1 MVGVWRPR
9 WLRWLD
15 SNQRVRESK
24 SRALPLGDTPIWS
37 TRRDSNPQPADYK
50 SAALP
55 VKATSAGW
63 TRPGTA
69 DLVRK
74 EVNKKGV

>member
-37 TRRDSNPQPADYK
+37 NTRDSNPFPQF
-50 SAALP
+50 
-55 VKATSAGW
+55 G
-63 TRPGTA
+63 R
-69 DLVRK
+69 LVCCRLHLCCM
-74 EVNKKGV
+74 VDFPLRLNAVSSPSRGY

>member
-24 SRALPLGDTPIWS
+24 SRALPLGDTPIWNS
-37 TRRDSNPQPADYK
+37 QRESNPH
-50 SAALP
+50 LHLER
-55 VKATSAGW
+55 VATYSG
-63 TRPGTA
+63 
-69 DLVRK
+69 
-74 EVNKKGV
+74 